1 MRLDIADRFAKIA
14 RACGSAIAGEHRGP
28 GAIRC
33 RSNALVGNA
42 MRVRTGG

>member
-14 RACGSAIAGEHRGP
+14 RTCGSAIAGAYRGP

-33 RSNALVGNA
+33 RSKPLLDNA
-42 MRVRTGG
+42 MRVRTGS